1 MSIVSREGFPTSA
14 VALGPACAS
23 AHFWWKPQQFFIRSG
38 SLPVVFA
45 VGGLA
50 SVFLVLGSLLQR
62 ELARAWVAE
71 VRRIVKSDQS

>member
-1 MSIVSREGFPTSA
+1 VETTTILHSFRFLA
-14 VALGPACAS
+14 
-23 AHFWWKPQQFFIRSG
+23 R
-38 SLPVVFA
+38 VFA

-50 SVFLVLGSLLQR
+50 SVFLVLGSLLQG